1 MFNSSLAPEMAAY
14 IELRV
19 ASFCDTV
26 VSHDKRTLKNL
37 DQYLS
42 QVGFH
47 GKNLTE
53 DVLTCLLY
61 TS

>member
-42 QVGFH
+42 PVGFH

-53 DVLTCLLY
+53 DVLPA
-61 TS
+61 